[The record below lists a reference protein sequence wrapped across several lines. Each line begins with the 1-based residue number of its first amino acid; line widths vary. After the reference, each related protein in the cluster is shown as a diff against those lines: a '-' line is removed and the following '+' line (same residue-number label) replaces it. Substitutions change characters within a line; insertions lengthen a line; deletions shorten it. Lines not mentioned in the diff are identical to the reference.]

1 MDDAFDSRRAA
12 LTWIAVGLLLLVGIA
27 LFLLGYNREGFTG
40 SRVKNPDAYLL
51 DIEKMNGTDLHTLE
65 LHEGDVLQIQFETGK
80 GALYMESKAPD
91 GTTVY
96 RGNGKETTDFTVNIR
111 ESGVYTVVV
120 EARHAKGT
128 IHIQLEGETI

>member
-1 MDDAFDSRRAA
+1 MTKKSK
-12 LTWIAVGLLLLVGIA
+12 AVFIVLSLLILAGLAIV
-27 LFLLGYNREGFTG
+27 LFCSNQEGFTG

-65 LHEGDVLQIQFETGK
+65 LHEGDVLQIEFETEK
-80 GALYMESKAPD
+80 GELYMEIKAPD
-91 GTTVY
+91 GTAAY

-128 IHIQLEGETI
+128 IHVQLAGGKQ

>member
-1 MDDAFDSRRAA
+1 MTKRNKVVF
-12 LTWIAVGLLLLVGIA
+12 IALLLLLLAGIA
-27 LFLLGYNREGFTG
+27 AFLFCYNQEGFTG

-51 DIEKMNGTDLHTLE
+51 DIEKTNGTDLHTLE
-65 LHEGDVLQIQFETGK
+65 LSRGDVLQIQFETEK
-80 GALYMESKAPD
+80 GNLYMEIKAPD
-91 GTTVY
+91 GTAVY

-128 IHIQLEGETI
+128 IHVQLAGGKQ

>member
-1 MDDAFDSRRAA
+1 MTKKSKAVFIVLTLLILAGAA
-12 LTWIAVGLLLLVGIA
+12 V
-27 LFLLGYNREGFTG
+27 FLLCTNQENFTG

-65 LHEGDVLQIQFETGK
+65 LSRGDVLQIQFETEK
-80 GALYMESKAPD
+80 GNLYMEIKAPD
-91 GTTVY
+91 GTAVY

-128 IHIQLEGETI
+128 IHVQLAGGKQ

>member
-1 MDDAFDSRRAA
+1 MTPRRKRILFA
-12 LTWIAVGLLLLVGIA
+12 LALLMLAGVAGALLRW
-27 LFLLGYNREGFTG
+27 NQEGFTG

-65 LHEGDVLQIQFETGK
+65 LREGDVLDIQFETVK
-80 GALYMESKAPD
+80 GSLYMEIKAPD
-91 GTTVY
+91 GTAIY
-96 RGNGKETTDFTVNIR
+96 RGNGKETTEFAVNIR

-128 IHIQLEGETI
+128 IHVRLEEEAT

>member
-1 MDDAFDSRRAA
+1 MMKKRKIV
-12 LTWIAVGLLLLVGIA
+12 LVVLLLLFIA
-27 LFLLGYNREGFTG
+27 GLAEFLFCYNQEGFTG

-51 DIEKMNGTDLHTLE
+51 DIEKMNGTDLHALE
-65 LHEGDVLQIQFETGK
+65 LSRGDVLQIQFETEK
-80 GALYMESKAPD
+80 DELYMEIKAPD
-91 GTTVY
+91 GTAVY

-128 IHIQLEGETI
+128 IHVQLAGGKQ

>member
-1 MDDAFDSRRAA
+1 MTKRNKA
-12 LTWIAVGLLLLVGIA
+12 LLIVLVLLLIA
-27 LFLLGYNREGFTG
+27 GVAIFLFCYNLEGFTG

-65 LHEGDVLQIQFETGK
+65 LSRGDVLQIQFETEK
-80 GALYMESKAPD
+80 GELYMEIKAPD
-91 GTTVY
+91 GTAVY

-128 IHIQLEGETI
+128 IDIQREEGNME

>member
-1 MDDAFDSRRAA
+1 MTKRNKTV
-12 LTWIAVGLLLLVGIA
+12 LIALLLLIFAGIVVF
-27 LFLLGYNREGFTG
+27 LFSCNQDGFTG
-40 SRVKNPDAYLL
+40 SRVKNPDAELL

-65 LHEGDVLQIQFETGK
+65 LSRGDVLQIQFETEK
-80 GALYMESKAPD
+80 GNLYMEIKAPD
-91 GTTVY
+91 GTAVY

-128 IHIQLEGETI
+128 IHDQLAGGKQ

>member
-1 MDDAFDSRRAA
+1 MTKRNKVVF
-12 LTWIAVGLLLLVGIA
+12 IALLLLLLAGIA
-27 LFLLGYNREGFTG
+27 VFLFCYNQEGFTG

-65 LHEGDVLQIQFETGK
+65 LSRGDVLQIQFETEK
-80 GALYMESKAPD
+80 GNLYMEIKAPD
-91 GTTVY
+91 GTAVY

>member
-1 MDDAFDSRRAA
+1 M
-12 LTWIAVGLLLLVGIA
+12 TKKNKAVLIVLVLLLIA
-27 LFLLGYNREGFTG
+27 GVAIFLFCYNLEGFTG

-51 DIEKMNGTDLHTLE
+51 DIEKMSGTDLHTLE
-65 LHEGDVLQIQFETGK
+65 LQEGDVLDIQFETVK
-80 GALYMESKAPD
+80 GSLYMEIKAPD
-91 GTTVY
+91 RTAIY

-128 IHIQLEGETI
+128 IHIQLEEETT

>member
-1 MDDAFDSRRAA
+1 MKTMTKRNKA
-12 LTWIAVGLLLLVGIA
+12 LLILLPLLLLGGIA
-27 LFLLGYNREGFTG
+27 ALLFHSNQEGFTG

-65 LHEGDVLQIQFETGK
+65 LHAGDVLQVRFETVK
-80 GALYMESKAPD
+80 GSLYMEIKAPD

-96 RGNGKETTDFTVNIR
+96 RGNGKETTDFAVNIR
-111 ESGVYTVVV
+111 QDGVYAVVV

-128 IHIQLEGETI
+128 IHIQAKAENP